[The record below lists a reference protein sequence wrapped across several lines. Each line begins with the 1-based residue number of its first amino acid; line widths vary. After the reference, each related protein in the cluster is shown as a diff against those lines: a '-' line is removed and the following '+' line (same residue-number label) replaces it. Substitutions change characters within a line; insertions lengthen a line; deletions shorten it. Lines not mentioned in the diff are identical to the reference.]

1 MSAEAATT
9 RTADQAERSFRS
21 MASPVHL
28 RVVRPGPDVERH
40 LDRAEHVIR
49 TVERHCSRFDPAS
62 ALSLAN
68 AAPDAWHVVPEVLAD
83 AVVEAARAHEET
95 QGVFDPRV
103 LGVLL
108 AWGYDRSL
116 PFGTDLSL
124 PTTVPAGAAPVPAVP
139 DAGTTSGAPPR
150 ATLPL
155 PAWRPEVA
163 QDGGVRLLHL
173 GGLPIDLGGIGKG
186 LAVRWAAAELAGAG
200 DGVLVD
206 AGGDQHLA
214 GAGPDGPLW
223 RVGVQDPHGGDQPVL
238 VLDVT
243 DTGCATSSTLLR
255 RWRTGGIDVHHLID
269 PRTGAPG
276 GAGLVAVTVA
286 APDPAWSEVWA
297 KALFLAGA
305 DAVAEHAERLGIA
318 AAWVT
323 QDGTIGTSS
332 AMDPAVIWRRDRA

>member
-124 PTTVPAGAAPVPAVP
+124 PTALPGADPELSPGLPARTA
-139 DAGTTSGAPPR
+139 
-150 ATLPL
+150 LPL
-155 PAWRPEVA
+155 APWRPRVT

-200 DGVLVD
+200 AGVLVD